1 MAILK
6 ATVRFRNKSGLYP
19 VYIRFT
25 QVKQVSYVKTSWMV
39 NDKGINERKEIIDP
53 FVIKQTSLLIENYY
67 TQLNKVDSSNW
78 SVGEIVLYD
87 GEDVTILQ
95 LLHFCNSEMVA
106 VCYILDVSADDR
118 SRYAKYLFAFRVKLK
133 EALASDFIANLVALQ
148 MTDNRFSCEEILF
161 LLLVEEFQIK
171 LIELW
176 IEEHVNATFGCSHK
190 AESGSCLDFLTIVG
204 CYVNWQNG

>member
-67 TQLNKVDSSNW
+67 T
-78 SVGEIVLYD
+78 
-87 GEDVTILQ
+87 
-95 LLHFCNSEMVA
+95 
-106 VCYILDVSADDR
+106 
-118 SRYAKYLFAFRVKLK
+118 
-133 EALASDFIANLVALQ
+133 
-148 MTDNRFSCEEILF
+148 
-161 LLLVEEFQIK
+161 
-171 LIELW
+171 
-176 IEEHVNATFGCSHK
+176 
-190 AESGSCLDFLTIVG
+190 
-204 CYVNWQNG
+204 

>member
-67 TQLNKVDSSNW
+67 TQLNQVDSSNW
-78 SVGEIVLYD
+78 SVGEIVKY
-87 GEDVTILQ
+87 VTE
-95 LLHFCNSEMVA
+95 FNTDMSFSE
-106 VCYILDVSADDR
+106 
-118 SRYAKYLFAFRVKLK
+118 YAKDHIWKIGRA
-133 EALASDFIANLVALQ
+133 
-148 MTDNRFSCEEILF
+148 
-161 LLLVEEFQIK
+161 
-171 LIELW
+171 
-176 IEEHVNATFGCSHK
+176 HV
-190 AESGSCLDFLTIVG
+190 
-204 CYVNWQNG
+204 

>member
-67 TQLNKVDSSNW
+67 TQLNQVDSSNW
-78 SVGEIVLYD
+78 SVGEIVKYVTEFNTDMSFSEYAKDHIWKLIDRGQERTSRNYKWHCNTWRD
-87 GEDVTILQ
+87 LQRPTILCFLVLH
-95 LLHFCNSEMVA
+95 LLFLINGFTH
-106 VCYILDVSADDR
+106 LPQP
-118 SRYAKYLFAFRVKLK
+118 
-133 EALASDFIANLVALQ
+133 LVA
-148 MTDNRFSCEEILF
+148 RSSIL
-161 LLLVEEFQIK
+161 LYERSV
-171 LIELW
+171 
-176 IEEHVNATFGCSHK
+176 
-190 AESGSCLDFLTIVG
+190 
-204 CYVNWQNG
+204 